1 MCHAEGR
8 EWEKEAR
15 EKAMECRESGSS
27 SSSSSINRSIRDVVV
42 WDSFENTGAVVSV
55 FSYGQH

>member
-27 SSSSSINRSIRDVVV
+27 SSSSIDRSTRDVVV
-42 WDSFENTGAVVSV
+42 RDSFENTGAVVSV
-55 FSYGQH
+55 FSYGQQ

>member
-27 SSSSSINRSIRDVVV
+27 SSSINRSTRDVVV

-55 FSYGQH
+55 FSYGQQ